1 MTPKYRKLLEAK
13 PDDATLEI
21 IRRSGDKDVNVAMAA
36 QFELA
41 KAFEPVLRQGVL
53 VGDTVR
59 WVFQPWPVPQGAS
72 VEFPLDLLSPGEEVD
87 HIAYTNPGH
96 GRIPERSVE
105 ADYVMVPTY
114 GIANSIDWLLRHAR
128 EANWPFVARAMQ
140 VLEAGFVK
148 KTNDDGWHTILSAAA
163 DRNLLVFDGDATAG
177 QFTKRLVSLSK
188 IAMRRGGGGNTAS
201 QKRGLLTHIVMS
213 PEGVEDVRNWG
224 LDQLSD
230 ADRERMY
237 NAADGSFSKVFGVLL
252 VDYDEFGEQQ
262 EYQTYFTSNLGASL
276 AGGDLELAIGLD
288 MTNQDSFLMPI
299 KEEVSIF
306 PDPALH
312 RRQRQ
317 GVYGWGEFGFAVLD
331 GRRVVAM
338 SY

>member
-1 MTPKYRKLLEAK
+1 MKFRKFTA
-13 PDDATLEI
+13 PDAATLEL
-21 IRRSGDKDVNVAMAA
+21 IRKSGDKDDVVALAN
-36 QFELA
+36 QRELV

-72 VEFPLDLLSPGEEVD
+72 VEFPLDLLSPGEEVE
-87 HIAYTNPGH
+87 HVAYTNPGN
-96 GRIPERSVE
+96 GRIAERNVE
-105 ADYVMVPTY
+105 ADYVMIPTY
-114 GIANSIDWLLRHAR
+114 GIANAIDWLLRHAR

-140 VLEAGFVK
+140 VLEAGFIK

-163 DRNLLVFDGDATAG
+163 DRNILIFDADATAG
-177 QFTKRLVSLSK
+177 QFTKRLVSLASV
-188 IAMRRGGGGNTAS
+188 AMRRGGGGNTAS
-201 QKRGLLTHIVMS
+201 QKRGKLTHIVMS
-213 PEGVEDVRNWG
+213 PEGIEDIRNWG
-224 LDQLSD
+224 LDQLDDMS
-230 ADRERMY
+230 RFKMY
-237 NAADGSFSKVFGVLL
+237 NAPEGGITDIFGVKL

-262 EYQTYFTSNLGASL
+262 EYQTFFTSNLGASL

-288 MTNQDSFLMPI
+288 MSNADSFLMPI

-312 RRQRQ
+312 RRQRA

-331 GRRVVAM
+331 GRRTIAL
-338 SY
+338 SF